1 MATTT
6 FNGAVRSEN
15 GFKVVSKNATTGA
28 FTEQINSTS
37 SGVLEIQKVA
47 TSGRDN
53 IVAAGT
59 TVGANNASLGTAATI
74 FNITPNAHGSGIDDA
89 AINTFVTKI
98 GGDITT
104 TILIDLHGGLASGGT
119 ADDVIGTDGGAANA
133 YIAEL
138 TSAVNGI
145 PYLIEFACLE
155 VPTGGDPDIN
165 LVCSATGTDAENAA
179 VTSGTVLLNNG
190 DLTLGFY
197 AEADGGSTLAALS
210 KKFLYLTS
218 GDATEAAYTAGKLVI
233 KIHGAAFDYANG

>member
-1 MATTT
+1 MANTT

-15 GFKVVSKNATTGA
+15 GFKAVQKDSTAGTFTDYVDIKNDG
-28 FTEQINSTS
+28 
-37 SGVLEIQKVA
+37 GVEIQKVA
-47 TSGRDN
+47 ASGVNN

-59 TVGANNASLGTAATI
+59 ATGANNASLGTAATI
-74 FNITPNAHGSGIDDA
+74 FNITPNAHGSGIANA
-89 AINTFVTKI
+89 AINTFVTKV

-165 LVCSATGTDAENAA
+165 LVCSATGTTAENAA

-197 AEADGGSTLAALS
+197 AEADGGTTLAALS
-210 KKFLYLTS
+210 KKYLYLTS